1 MNPIRNVF
9 EKINAKLP
17 KGTRP
22 FEGFLRLESADLGT
36 QKSINFYIS
45 KDSSSQTATE
55 TENRLAKTDAFVAT
69 TIGFG
74 LIKTTTA
81 TQTRNS
87 VIHTFANGRVFNGTA
102 EEANL
107 TGIYN
112 GLLTISV
119 DGVINVPSFPMIKFL
134 RTGGAQQD
142 VLTAATGTGNAF
154 ERSQWDANTFPY
166 YPLASYLTFNGA
178 SNVEIT
184 VNCPVSQD
192 LAATGGTGQ
201 NKLVMFIFGVLIQNG
216 ASYNTAN
223 LRY

>member
-1 MNPIRNVF
+1 MSHLREVF
-9 EKINAKLP
+9 KRINAGLP
-17 KGTRP
+17 KGVRA

-36 QKSINFYIS
+36 QKSISFYIS
-45 KDSSSQTATE
+45 KDSAAQTATE

-69 TIGFG
+69 SVGFG

-87 VIHTFANGRVFNGTA
+87 VIHTFANGTVFNGTA

-107 TGIYN
+107 TQIYN
-112 GLLTISV
+112 GSLVVSV
-119 DGVINVPSFPMIKFL
+119 DGVINVPAFPMLKFL
-134 RTGGAQQD
+134 RTGGAQQG
-142 VLTAATGTGNAF
+142 VLTAATGTFNAF

-178 SNVEIT
+178 SNVELT

-192 LAATGGTGQ
+192 MAATGGTGQ
-201 NKLVMFIFGVLIQNG
+201 NKGVLFFFGILIQNG
-216 ASYNTAN
+216 ASYNVAN